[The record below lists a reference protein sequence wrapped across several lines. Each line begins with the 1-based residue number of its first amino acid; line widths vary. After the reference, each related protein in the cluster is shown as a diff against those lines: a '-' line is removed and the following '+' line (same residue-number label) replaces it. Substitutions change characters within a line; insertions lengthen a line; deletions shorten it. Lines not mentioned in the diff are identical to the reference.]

1 MLEVGTSRTPVYPAH
16 YGSKG
21 DCRGIGVS
29 FRDLWVFLEPESVVF
44 DDLLRA
50 FLVFQRH
57 AKDFR
62 RDPSIPEGSC
72 RNSSLGSYAQ

>member
-1 MLEVGTSRTPVYPAH
+1 M
-16 YGSKG
+16 
-21 DCRGIGVS
+21 S